1 MKQHV
6 YICSQ
11 PRNGST
17 LLSLLLGSHPS
28 VISVGE
34 LNLFGEMRRTNA
46 FCSCGAPI
54 QECLYWREII
64 ELLGYGKPA
73 DSGSDPDI
81 FHTQRFS
88 FNYPDHFGS
97 RLISA
102 IYLKSLNHQYTW
114 LATLA
119 AAFPG
124 TFPFDANRAAENHKM
139 VVEKIFTHSGQQD
152 VVVLDST
159 KTTRRL
165 LELLPKSSGV
175 MKIIVLLRD
184 GRGSVN
190 SYLKSGDDSFEEV
203 VSLWKYHME
212 KQMKALSV
220 IKEELKM
227 TIKYEDLCE
236 NPETVLSRICRFL
249 NIPYDT
255 LMLEFH
261 GPYHSLG
268 GNYPAYRRNSISL
281 DNEWERKLT
290 SDQLALFDKIGGDT
304 NRMNGYC

>member
-1 MKQHV
+1 MKQHA

-34 LNLFGEMRRTNA
+34 LNLFGEMLRTNA
-46 FCSCGAPI
+46 SCSCGAPI
-54 QECLYWREII
+54 RECSFWHEII
-64 ELLGYGKPA
+64 ELLGPGIPA
-73 DSGSDPDI
+73 DPGFDPDT

-97 RLISA
+97 RLISD
-102 IYLKSLNHQYTW
+102 IYLKSLNHQNTW
-114 LATLA
+114 LAALA

-124 TFPFDANRAAENHKM
+124 TFPFDANRAAENHKK
-139 VVEKIFTHSGQQD
+139 VVEKIFTHLGQQD

-159 KTTRRL
+159 KTTNRL
-165 LELLPKSSGV
+165 LELLPKSYGA
-175 MKIIVLLRD
+175 MKVIVLLRD

-190 SYLKSGDDSFEEV
+190 SYLKSGDDSFEKV
-203 VSLWKYHME
+203 ASSWKYHME
-212 KQMKALSV
+212 KQIKALSG
-220 IKEELKM
+220 IKDELKL

-249 NIPYDT
+249 NIPYDG
-255 LMLEFH
+255 LMLEFI
-261 GPYHSLG
+261 GPFHSLG

-281 DNEWERKLT
+281 DNEWERKLKA
-290 SDQLALFDKIGGDT
+290 DQLALFDKIGGDT